1 LGHTISHGE
10 APKQTFGKLCLMSF
24 TTQPEAPVLFSKPP
38 AGAQVLAAACSTQMA
53 NAIILIGVTI
63 ATSVVAYLRPRS
75 TAKPGTPSC
84 PGGSDDPF
92 KGFSQLFSNT
102 CALLLESHAC
112 KKCPSNICLLR
123 PVAVPTP
130 LSLCFV
136 SDTSG

>member
-1 LGHTISHGE
+1 MGHTISHGE

-63 ATSVVAYLRPRS
+63 ATSVVAYLRPRT
-75 TAKPGTPSC
+75 TAK

-92 KGFSQLFSNT
+92 
-102 CALLLESHAC
+102 
-112 KKCPSNICLLR
+112 R
-123 PVAVPTP
+123 V
-130 LSLCFV
+130 
-136 SDTSG
+136 